1 MFYMHIILAVTHE
14 ICLNINLF
22 EMMILPIDF
31 HTYVLMFIMRKLWLI
46 KIDPYLMRLPTQGKF
61 ISWPGLDCF
70 KAGLTRANL
79 GLHLIEV

>member
-1 MFYMHIILAVTHE
+1 MHIILAVTHE

-22 EMMILPIDF
+22 KMMILPIDF

-61 ISWPGLDCF
+61 ISWLGLDCF